1 MELASF
7 VCSHEDGKL
16 AAAPTASAI
25 PTAIYEAQDRQQND
39 RTDRDIRE
47 RMDNPTPR

>member
-1 MELASF
+1 MELASV
-7 VCSHEDGKL
+7 VCSHEDGNL
-16 AAAPTASAI
+16 AAAPTAPAT

-39 RTDRDIRE
+39 RTDRGIHE